1 MKLGVG
7 LDDILHVT
15 DILKILAKESLYGV
29 HNEFRTAVFLFA
41 MNEKTRSYIRFA
53 KTL

>member
-15 DILKILAKESLYGV
+15 DILKIMAKESLYGIR
-29 HNEFRTAVFLFA
+29 NEFRTAFFICY
-41 MNEKTRSYIRFA
+41 E
-53 KTL
+53 